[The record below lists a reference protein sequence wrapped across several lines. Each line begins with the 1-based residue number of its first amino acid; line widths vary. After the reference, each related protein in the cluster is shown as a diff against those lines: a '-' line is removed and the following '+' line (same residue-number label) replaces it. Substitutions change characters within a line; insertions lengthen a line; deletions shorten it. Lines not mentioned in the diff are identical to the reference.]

1 MFPSEEEL
9 LAFIKKKELVNF
21 SMIAK
26 AFNLRNSTVTDLME
40 ALKAKKKVKIVKF
53 GGSKVVVPK

>member
-1 MFPSEEEL
+1 MFPSEDEL
-9 LAFIKKKELVNF
+9 LKFIKKKELVNF

-40 ALKAKKKVKIVKF
+40 ALKVQKKIKIIKF

>member
-9 LAFIKKKELVNF
+9 LAFINKKELVNF

-40 ALKAKKKVKIVKF
+40 ALKTKKKVKIVKF
-53 GGSKVVVPK
+53 GGSKVVMVK